1 MKSKAAA
8 LTLQQTCLSPAQ
20 EKTQQKVIALAGN
33 PNVGKS
39 TIFNALTGMKQ
50 HTGNWPGKTV
60 VNARGTCTFHDNTY
74 TLVDIPGCYSL
85 MAHSAE
91 EEVARDFICFG
102 EPDAVIVVCDATCLE
117 RNLNLVLQIME
128 AGRPVLLCVNLLDE
142 ARKKKIRLDLSLL
155 SFRLRLP
162 VAGTTARSSRGLD
175 ELLDELE
182 QMLFSSP
189 LSGRSSA
196 LPEASTPRVVYPEYI
211 EEALSLLV
219 PRLKRICSVSGK
231 KLPSARFIG
240 ARLLDANESLQ
251 ASLKNYLGFDPA
263 AIPEISGTLEEIR
276 QMLEDR
282 GISREQLHDDLAS
295 AFVRT
300 AERVCKSVV
309 FYPDEDCDK
318 KDRKLDRIF
327 TSRLTGFPIMLLGL
341 LGIFWL
347 TITGA
352 NYPSALLS
360 RLLFGLEDRLALL
373 FSLAGVPAV
382 LTDVLLHGVYRVMAW
397 VISVMLPPM
406 AIFFPLFTLLEDFGY
421 LPRVAFNLDR
431 CFQSCS
437 ACGKQALTMCMG
449 FGCNAAGVTGCRIID
464 SPRERLIAI
473 ITNNFVP
480 CNGRFPTML
489 SIITLFL
496 IGGSGGLTGSLLGA
510 CILVALIVLG
520 VLMTFLVSRLLSAT
534 ILKGVPSS
542 FTLEMPP
549 YRRPQILKVIV
560 RSIVDRTLKVLGRAV
575 ISAAPAGL
583 LIWVLA
589 NVPLSGQTTLLTA
602 LTGFLDP
609 FARRLG
615 MDGCILTGFLLGL
628 PANEIVVPII
638 IMTYMARGSLLEVE
652 GVQLMQL
659 FTANGWTWIT
669 AVSTLLFS
677 LMHWPCAT
685 TLLTIRKESGSLKWT
700 LLSFLVPTVC
710 GIILCFLFTTTAR
723 FLFPA

>member
-219 PRLKRICSVSGK
+219 PRLKRICSASGK

-251 ASLKNYLGFDPA
+251 VSLKNYLGFDPA

-300 AERVCKSVV
+300 AERVCKGVV

-431 CFQSCS
+431 CLQSCS

-449 FGCNAAGVTGCRIID
+449 FGCNAAGVVGARIID
-464 SPRERLIAI
+464 SPRERLLAI
-473 ITNNFVP
+473 ITNSFVP
-480 CNGRFPTML
+480 CNGRFPLLISVISMFFVAASGFFGSVL
-489 SIITLFL
+489 S
-496 IGGSGGLTGSLLGA
+496 SALLV
-510 CILVALIVLG
+510 LVIVLG
-520 VLMTFLVSRLLSAT
+520 VGMTFLVSKLLSKT
-534 ILKGVPSS
+534 VLKGVPSS
-542 FTLEMPP
+542 FTLELPP
-549 YRRPQILKVIV
+549 YRRPQIGKVIV
-560 RSIVDRTLKVLGRAV
+560 RSVLDRTLFVLGRA
-575 ISAAPAGL
+575 AAVALPAGVV
-583 LIWVLA
+583 IWVMA
-589 NVPLSGQTTLLTA
+589 NVTVGEQTVLMHCA
-602 LTGFLDP
+602 GFLDP
-609 FARRLG
+609 FAGLMG
-615 MDGCILTGFLLGL
+615 LDGVILLAFILGL

-638 IMTYMARGSLLEVE
+638 LMAYLAQGSLTEMADYASLHTLLV
-652 GVQLMQL
+652 
-659 FTANGWTWIT
+659 ANGWTWVT
-669 AVSTLLFS
+669 ALCTMLFS
-677 LMHWPCAT
+677 MFHWPCST
-685 TLLTIRKESGSLKWT
+685 TLMTIKKETQSLKWT
-700 LLSFLVPTVC
+700 AASFLIPTLC
-710 GIILCFLFTTTAR
+710 GVALCMAVNAVAALFGA
-723 FLFPA
+723 

>member
-1 MKSKAAA
+1 
-8 LTLQQTCLSPAQ
+8 
-20 EKTQQKVIALAGN
+20 
-33 PNVGKS
+33 
-39 TIFNALTGMKQ
+39 
-50 HTGNWPGKTV
+50 
-60 VNARGTCTFHDNTY
+60 
-74 TLVDIPGCYSL
+74 
-85 MAHSAE
+85 
-91 EEVARDFICFG
+91 
-102 EPDAVIVVCDATCLE
+102 
-117 RNLNLVLQIME
+117 
-128 AGRPVLLCVNLLDE
+128 
-142 ARKKKIRLDLSLL
+142 
-155 SFRLRLP
+155 
-162 VAGTTARSSRGLD
+162 
-175 ELLDELE
+175 
-182 QMLFSSP
+182 
-189 LSGRSSA
+189 
-196 LPEASTPRVVYPEYI
+196 
-211 EEALSLLV
+211 
-219 PRLKRICSVSGK
+219 
-231 KLPSARFIG
+231 
-240 ARLLDANESLQ
+240 
-251 ASLKNYLGFDPA
+251 
-263 AIPEISGTLEEIR
+263 
-276 QMLEDR
+276 MLEDR

-300 AERVCKSVV
+300 AERVCKGVV

-496 IGGSGGLTGSLLGA
+496 IGGAGGLTGSLLGA

-710 GIILCFLFTTTAR
+710 GIILCFLFTTAAR

>member
-8 LTLQQTCLSPAQ
+8 LSLQQTGISPAE
-20 EKTQQKVIALAGN
+20 EKAPQKVIALAGN

-60 VNARGTCTFHDNTY
+60 CNARGTCTFHDNSY

-85 MAHSAE
+85 MSHSAE

-128 AGRPVLLCVNLLDE
+128 SGRPVLVCVNLMDE
-142 ARKKKIRLDLSLL
+142 AHKKKIRLDLSLL
-155 SFRLRLP
+155 SSRLQIP
-162 VAGTTARSSRGLD
+162 VAGTAARSSTGLG

-182 QMLFSSP
+182 QMLFFTP
-189 LSGRSSA
+189 LSGQTGSSFD
-196 LPEASTPRVVYPEYI
+196 ASSPRVVYPEYI

-219 PRLKRICSVSGK
+219 PRLKKLCSVSGK
-231 KLPSARFIG
+231 KLPSARFMG
-240 ARLLDANESLQ
+240 ARLLDDNESLL
-251 ASLKNYLGFDPA
+251 ASLKDYLGFDPA
-263 AIPEISGTLEEIR
+263 ALPEISGTLDQIH
-276 QMLEDR
+276 QMLKDR
-282 GISREQLHDDLAS
+282 GISREKLQDDLAS
-295 AFVRT
+295 SIVRT
-300 AERVCKSVV
+300 AERICRGVV
-309 FYPDEDCDK
+309 FYPEEDCDK
-318 KDRKLDRIF
+318 KDRRLDRVF

-352 NYPSALLS
+352 NYPSELLS
-360 RLLFGLEDRLALL
+360 RLLFCLEDRLAAL
-373 FSLAGVPAV
+373 FSSAGVPAV
-382 LTDVLLHGVYRVMAW
+382 ITDLLLHGVYRVIAW
-397 VISVMLPPM
+397 VVSVMLPPM

-496 IGGSGGLTGSLLGA
+496 IGKAGGLTGSLLGA

-534 ILKGVPSS
+534 ILKGIPSS

-575 ISAAPAGL
+575 MSAAPAGL

-589 NVPLSGQTTLLTA
+589 NVSLSGQTTLLTA

-609 FARRLG
+609 FARLLG

-638 IMTYMARGSLLEVE
+638 IMTYMARGSLLEIE

-685 TLLTIRKESGSLKWT
+685 TLLTIRKETGGWKWT

-710 GIILCFLFTTTAR
+710 GIITCFLFTAAAR
-723 FLFPA
+723 FLISL

>member
-1 MKSKAAA
+1 
-8 LTLQQTCLSPAQ
+8 
-20 EKTQQKVIALAGN
+20 
-33 PNVGKS
+33 
-39 TIFNALTGMKQ
+39 
-50 HTGNWPGKTV
+50 
-60 VNARGTCTFHDNTY
+60 
-74 TLVDIPGCYSL
+74 

-219 PRLKRICSVSGK
+219 PRLKRICSASGK

-300 AERVCKSVV
+300 AERVCKGVV

-327 TSRLTGFPIMLLGL
+327 TSRLTGFPIMLLGC
-341 LGIFWL
+341 LGFL
-347 TITGA
+347 AYHNRGELSLRPVVTAAVRAGGPA
-352 NYPSALLS
+352 GPAL
-360 RLLFGLEDRLALL
+360 
-373 FSLAGVPAV
+373 
-382 LTDVLLHGVYRVMAW
+382 
-397 VISVMLPPM
+397 
-406 AIFFPLFTLLEDFGY
+406 FPGG
-421 LPRVAFNLDR
+421 R
-431 CFQSCS
+431 SCS
-437 ACGKQALTMCMG
+437 AD
-449 FGCNAAGVTGCRIID
+449 GCAASRC
-464 SPRERLIAI
+464 L
-473 ITNNFVP
+473 P
-480 CNGRFPTML
+480 CYGLGHFRHAAAHGYFFPAFY
-489 SIITLFL
+489 I
-496 IGGSGGLTGSLLGA
+496 IGGFRLPSQSG
-510 CILVALIVLG
+510 
-520 VLMTFLVSRLLSAT
+520 F
-534 ILKGVPSS
+534 
-542 FTLEMPP
+542 
-549 YRRPQILKVIV
+549 
-560 RSIVDRTLKVLGRAV
+560 
-575 ISAAPAGL
+575 
-583 LIWVLA
+583 
-589 NVPLSGQTTLLTA
+589 
-602 LTGFLDP
+602 
-609 FARRLG
+609 
-615 MDGCILTGFLLGL
+615 
-628 PANEIVVPII
+628 
-638 IMTYMARGSLLEVE
+638 
-652 GVQLMQL
+652 
-659 FTANGWTWIT
+659 
-669 AVSTLLFS
+669 
-677 LMHWPCAT
+677 
-685 TLLTIRKESGSLKWT
+685 
-700 LLSFLVPTVC
+700 
-710 GIILCFLFTTTAR
+710 
-723 FLFPA
+723 

>member
-219 PRLKRICSVSGK
+219 PRLKTICSASGK

-300 AERVCKSVV
+300 AERVCKGVV

-480 CNGRFPTML
+480 CNGRFP
-489 SIITLFL
+489 
-496 IGGSGGLTGSLLGA
+496 
-510 CILVALIVLG
+510 
-520 VLMTFLVSRLLSAT
+520 
-534 ILKGVPSS
+534 
-542 FTLEMPP
+542 PP
-549 YRRPQILKVIV
+549 YKGKQNC
-560 RSIVDRTLKVLGRAV
+560 S
-575 ISAAPAGL
+575 S
-583 LIWVLA
+583 
-589 NVPLSGQTTLLTA
+589 A
-602 LTGFLDP
+602 LTMKKQP
-609 FARRLG
+609 
-615 MDGCILTGFLLGL
+615 
-628 PANEIVVPII
+628 N
-638 IMTYMARGSLLEVE
+638 
-652 GVQLMQL
+652 
-659 FTANGWTWIT
+659 
-669 AVSTLLFS
+669 
-677 LMHWPCAT
+677 
-685 TLLTIRKESGSLKWT
+685 
-700 LLSFLVPTVC
+700 
-710 GIILCFLFTTTAR
+710 
-723 FLFPA
+723 